1 MPDAL
6 VTGASG
12 FIGGAITS
20 RLIADGQLV
29 RTLARSDESGDRAA
43 ALGAEVVWGDLLDP
57 ASLAAAATAC
67 DVVFHVAGVNRMCS
81 ANPTEMYRANVDG
94 AVNAVRAASAAG
106 ARRMVLTSS
115 AATIGERRGTVGTEM
130 TEHRGRYL
138 SHYERSKHHGEVA
151 AFAEAERLGVDLV
164 AVNPSSV
171 QGPGRTGGT
180 ARILLAYL
188 RGRLRFA
195 IDGRLSLVFID
206 DCVQAH
212 LGAASMGRPGA
223 RYLVSGATITVREA
237 IDVLRV
243 VAGLGRRV
251 TFLPAALV
259 MPLVGLVGL
268 TSRLMRRDST
278 LCWEMARTLRHGHA
292 YDGSRSADALGFSYT
307 PVNKALA
314 TTVDWY
320 RAEGL
325 L

>member
-12 FIGGAITS
+12 FIGGAIAS
-20 RLIADGQLV
+20 QLIADGHVV
-29 RTLARSDESGDRAA
+29 RTLARSDESCERAA
-43 ALGAEVVWGDLLDP
+43 RLGAEVVRGDLLDP
-57 ASLAAAATAC
+57 ASLAAAATGC

-81 ANPTEMYRANVDG
+81 ADPTEMYRANVDG
-94 AVNAVRAASAAG
+94 AINVVRAASAAG
-106 ARRMVLTSS
+106 ARRVVLTSS
-115 AATIGERRGTVGTEM
+115 AATIGEPRGTVGTEV
-130 TEHRGRYL
+130 TEHRGHYL
-138 SHYERSKHHGEVA
+138 SPYERSKHHGEVA

-171 QGPGRTGGT
+171 HGPGRTGGT

-195 IDGRLSLVFID
+195 IDGRVSLVFID

-212 LGAASMGRPGA
+212 LGAAAVGRPGA
-223 RYLVSGATITVREA
+223 RYLVSGTTITVRQA

-251 TFLPAALV
+251 TFVPAALV
-259 MPLVGLVGL
+259 MPLGGLVGL
-268 TSRLMRRDST
+268 TSRLMRRDPP
-278 LCWEMARTLRHGHA
+278 LCREMARTMRHGHA
-292 YDGSRSADALGFSYT
+292 YDGSHSADALGFSYT
-307 PVNKALA
+307 PINEALA
-314 TTVDWY
+314 ATLDWY

-325 L
+325 V